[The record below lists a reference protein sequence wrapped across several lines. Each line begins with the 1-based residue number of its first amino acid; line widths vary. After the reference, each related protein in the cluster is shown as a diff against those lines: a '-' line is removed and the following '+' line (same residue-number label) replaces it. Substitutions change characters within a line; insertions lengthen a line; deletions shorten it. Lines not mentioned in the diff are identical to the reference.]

1 MAEMTESTESRR
13 KRMHIRAWRR
23 GTKEMDLI
31 LGGYADDRLAA
42 MDEAELEMFDA
53 LLAQDDH
60 ALYQWVTGQDAAPDA
75 FAPLVAELAA
85 RPAPS

>member
-1 MAEMTESTESRR
+1 MTESTESRR

-31 LGGYADDRLAA
+31 LGRYADAHLAT
-42 MDEAELEMFDA
+42 MDSPALEAFDA

-60 ALYQWVTGQDAAPDA
+60 ALYQWVTGQVAAPDQ
-75 FAPLVAELAA
+75 FAPLIA
-85 RPAPS
+85 RLVERPVNG